1 MLTKY
6 LYNDK
11 INIIKLGGNITMAK
25 KAKLDLSLNNILTCA
40 FYAVIGILLLV
51 LKSGSLNILMTV
63 IGVIF
68 IALGIIDIIQGG
80 GLLKG
85 IIEIVIGAVIIT
97 CGWTI
102 ATWALLIFGVLLII
116 KGALDLIKN
125 LGKGLSAMLAPIV
138 TIVIGVLLVVSK
150 FALIDVI
157 CIIAGVVFIINA
169 VLTLFGKSL
178 KK

>member
-1 MLTKY
+1 
-6 LYNDK
+6 
-11 INIIKLGGNITMAK
+11 MAK

-40 FYAVIGILLLV
+40 LYAVIGILLLV
-51 LKSGSLNILMTV
+51 LKAGSLGILMTV

-68 IALGIIDIIQGG
+68 IALGIIDIVQGG

-102 ATWALLIFGVLLII
+102 AAWALLIFGVLLII

-125 LGKGLSAMLAPIV
+125 LGKGLSALLAPIV
-138 TIVIGVLLVVSK
+138 TIVIGVLLVISK